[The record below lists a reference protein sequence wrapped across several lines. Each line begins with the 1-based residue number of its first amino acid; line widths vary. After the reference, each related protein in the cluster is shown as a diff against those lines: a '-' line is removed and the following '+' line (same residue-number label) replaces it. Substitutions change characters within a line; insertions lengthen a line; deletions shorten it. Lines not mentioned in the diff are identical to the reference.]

1 MGAARSNSA
10 AAGSDFLSAIAR
22 VLCGRAA
29 EAILALFR
37 FDAARNAYVFDSSAG
52 IPAWVIRSLGDQ
64 LVFRHGEARGLV
76 GLVAASGEPLYVP
89 DCSADPRWLGRGP
102 VRRCSAFLLPI
113 KDTAQPSGVLCAISM
128 RRDGFGPE
136 AREVTALAFQIAE
149 TAASAI
155 AALDARVER
164 QEQGLRRITAEL
176 LNLGVWA
183 QPPSALAP
191 PALEGLRDLSPREW
205 EVLRGIA
212 AGQRVETIGRTL
224 FLSPHTVRNHLKS
237 IYRKLGVRK
246 QGELR
251 EIVGRGLPRPGAGD
265 RIAS

>member
-1 MGAARSNSA
+1 
-10 AAGSDFLSAIAR
+10 
-22 VLCGRAA
+22 
-29 EAILALFR
+29 
-37 FDAARNAYVFDSSAG
+37 
-52 IPAWVIRSLGDQ
+52 
-64 LVFRHGEARGLV
+64 LV
-76 GLVAASGEPLYVP
+76 GLVAASGKTLYVP